1 MTKSRLNSKL
11 HLAIA
16 AVAAFSTYFCMYA
29 FRKPFTAAT
38 YEDYSGFELGALT
51 IAGGPLIVLGFKT
64 MLVVSQLTGYMLSKV
79 IGIKVISEMQT
90 RNRAGTIIALVVLAE
105 LALVGFSYLPLSWKP
120 LMLFLNGLPLGM
132 IFGLVMSYLEGR
144 RQTEAMSAVLCA
156 SFIVSSGTVKSLG
169 QWLIQDMGVNEFQ
182 MPMVT
187 GFLFLFPLIISV
199 WMLQKTPQPDVS
211 DLRER
216 SERKAMNRA
225 ARWSFFK
232 AFWPGFCLIL
242 LVYMAIT
249 LLRTIR
255 DDFGVELWRD
265 MGVTEEPWGYA
276 TSETIV
282 AICVT
287 AFNAGAIWIS
297 HNLTALRVTFVMM
310 CGSFVLIGLSA
321 VMQYLGWL
329 GPLSFMVACGV
340 GLYLPYVAFHTTV
353 FERLVAASGRPAN
366 MGFLLYVAD
375 SLGYLGYGLVL
386 VARNT
391 VGNSREVLPY
401 FVQLLAVIAV
411 LSFVALLL
419 ALVYF
424 QRVLASPV
432 ETPEQENEATEA
444 VG

>member
-401 FVQLLAVIAV
+401 FLQLLAVIAV